1 MAADELLT
9 VENLTLT
16 LETGGG
22 KRPLVKNLSFTLAE
36 NQILGLIGESGS
48 GKSLTCLAIM
58 GLLPGIIRKT
68 GGDIRFRGRST
79 GDLPEPRLRAMRGR
93 TLGMILQNPM
103 SCFDAV
109 FTIRQHFKETLLSH
123 EKNVQGH
130 LEKRMTDA
138 LASVGF
144 ERPGPIL
151 DLYPFQMSG
160 GMLQRVMVALAL
172 LMKSSLLIAD
182 EPTTD
187 LDVVSQTRILDLLE
201 KIRSEHNMAILL
213 VTHDLGVIARLA
225 DEVAVMQKGKIVDR
239 GSVNAI
245 FRLRE
250 GRHAYTEALMK
261 AHFSLYDSRLQRFG
275 VGYAP
280 GR

>member
-1 MAADELLT
+1 MASGELLT

-16 LETGGG
+16 LETGAG
-22 KRPLVKNLSFTLAE
+22 KRPLVKDLSFTLGE
-36 NQILGLIGESGS
+36 NRILGLIGESGS

-68 GGDIRFRGRST
+68 GGEIRFRGRSV

-123 EKNVQGH
+123 EKKPEGP

-144 ERPGPIL
+144 DEPAAIL

-172 LMKSSLLIAD
+172 LMKSPLLIAD

-201 KIRSEHNMAILL
+201 KIRTEHNMAILL
-213 VTHDLGVIARLA
+213 VTHDLGVIARLS
-225 DEVAVMQKGKIVDR
+225 DEVAVMQKGEIVDR
-239 GSVNAI
+239 GSVDAM
-245 FRLRE
+245 FRAGE
-250 GRHAYTEALMK
+250 GRHPYTGALME

-275 VGYAP
+275 VDSAP
-280 GR
+280 GW